1 MTHVNKE
8 TEILTI
14 LKKYWGYDSLRDG
27 QLDILQSVL
36 SGRDTIAILP
46 TGGGKSLCYQLP
58 ALLNKKV
65 TLVVSPLLA
74 LMKDQAF
81 HLTQIGVNTICLNS
95 ELKALDQLR
104 ALNELATYEIIYVT
118 PEFLLTHPKVITNL
132 IAAGKLGMLAID
144 EAHCASS
151 WGHDFRPSY
160 LRLGEMKALIM
171 SSLKTA
177 PKTPINVQNVQN
189 VPKNVPKIISNKGQ
203 GLGFGSLSSTLLKG
217 VEDEEDEEFQGEDA
231 IISASAPLS
240 NASVPLSN
248 ASNASNPSN
257 TATSIIKEVEK
268 IPILALTATA
278 PPSVIK
284 DIAKILKLENPATII
299 GDLGRKNLIIKC
311 LRKTNNKNPALD
323 LYKIV
328 DPSQNTIIYTIKRD
342 ETDLIYDNLASLNPS
357 LVKDVKPKMAKYH
370 ADLSQDVKH
379 DIYTKF
385 ISGEITVLIAT
396 IAFGMGIDKKDIR
409 TIINWGAPSN
419 LETYY
424 QEIGR
429 AGRDGALSTCYLFWS
444 DADLNLSRFHATS
457 HSTGPLAKESLRKIN
472 VMENYLRSSDCRI
485 GIIIRYLRAEFKN
498 VNNSSINYLNMD
510 NEGSTSYPLH
520 ECLKCDNCVEAI
532 SKAATLNSSGTSSN
546 APEKV
551 DYGPSAAILF
561 DVMSNLPCNFG
572 ATMIIAILRGS
583 NSQRMTEKL
592 RKLKSYGKGT
602 NRTDK
607 WWKSFIKFLLEQ
619 NYIAKTATS
628 IQGHLVELLELT
640 PRAISWLNKN
650 DGTLLLR
657 EDKELMPLTKS
668 ITSSRVLN
676 PILISNMPTSAHLE
690 GVVEVPIKV
699 PTKAKSISKFTPTV
713 QETIDQIISGYTIS
727 QVAKNR
733 TLNSSTIEGHFT
745 MALEQ
750 DRELKKYFTIL
761 GINEDKIEALQKDMK
776 TYEDKNPGLNL
787 SQQKLKEIKDL
798 FNGYSYFEIKVALVM
813 RRNN

>member
-231 IISASAPLS
+231 VTSASAPLS

-357 LVKDVKPKMAKYH
+357 LVKDAKPKMAKYH

-385 ISGEITVLIAT
+385 ISGEITILIAT

-472 VMENYLRSSDCRI
+472 AMENYLRSSDCRI
-485 GIIIRYLRAEFKN
+485 GIIIRYLRAEFN
-498 VNNSSINYLNMD
+498 ID
-510 NEGSTSYPLH
+510 STSHPLH
-520 ECLKCDNCVEAI
+520 ECLKCDNCVA
-532 SKAATLNSSGTSSN
+532 SYSSSSSSGVSGVSGTSGKILN
-546 APEKV
+546 LV
-551 DYGPSAAILF
+551 DYGPSATILF
-561 DVMSNLPCNFG
+561 DVMKNLPCNFG

-592 RKLKSYGKGT
+592 RKLKSYGKGI

-657 EDKELMPLTKS
+657 EDKELMPFTKS
-668 ITSSRVLN
+668 IRSDPVLN
-676 PILISNMPTSAHLE
+676 PILVSNMLTSASVE
-690 GVVEVPIKV
+690 GKVEGKVEVPIKV

-733 TLNSSTIEGHFT
+733 TLNSSTIENHFT

-750 DRELKKYFTIL
+750 DRELKKYFTVL
-761 GINEDKIEALQKDMK
+761 GLNEGKIETLQKEMK
-776 TYEDKNPGLNL
+776 AYEDKNLGLNL

-798 FNGYSYFEIKVALVM
+798 FNSYSYFEIKVALVM
-813 RRNN
+813 RRN